1 MKNGLSYMKNVVK
14 LLVSSVFILL
24 RLTTAASEADGRN
37 DKETLGTEA
46 SVSETITLITSNK
59 EMKDIMEIV
68 QLLKDSSL
76 MVKDITETIENE
88 TKEQTKRKPKGKI
101 DRFIG

>member
-1 MKNGLSYMKNVVK
+1 
-14 LLVSSVFILL
+14 
-24 RLTTAASEADGRN
+24 
-37 DKETLGTEA
+37 
-46 SVSETITLITSNK
+46 
-59 EMKDIMEIV
+59 MKDIMEIV

-76 MVKDITETIENE
+76 MVKDITETTENE